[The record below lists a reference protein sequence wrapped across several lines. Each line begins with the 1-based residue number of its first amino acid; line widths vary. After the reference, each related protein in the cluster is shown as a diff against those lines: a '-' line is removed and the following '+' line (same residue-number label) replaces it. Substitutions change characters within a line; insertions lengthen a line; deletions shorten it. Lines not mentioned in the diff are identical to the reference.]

1 MCSYLLGQQ
10 HWREGQVSH
19 AKPTTPQNRDRHFRK
34 KNTERR
40 IQPWHSELHTTP
52 STSTTEFWLQLS
64 YFLRSSEALGG
75 HHCVR
80 PPLCQPNLLLPSS
93 FYTPPSAFLLLSLLL
108 LPFLPKVKFRATYC
122 FALAF
127 WTLKWSASDQ
137 THSQRCEQ
145 ASKTQT
151 SKSQTT
157 RKRSCFPNRSS
168 LRADSG
174 WLHRIRVG
182 PAHICKILFII
193 SRNCF
198 KKQQLFL

>member
-1 MCSYLLGQQ
+1 MQSLSPHRTETQTLQKEE
-10 HWREGQVSH
+10 HRE
-19 AKPTTPQNRDRHFRK
+19 
-34 KNTERR
+34 KNTAMALWA
-40 IQPWHSELHTTP
+40 PHNSLHTHNSILLAAQFFFT
-52 STSTTEFWLQLS
+52 
-64 YFLRSSEALGG
+64 FLRSTQGSS
-75 HHCVR
+75 
-80 PPLCQPNLLLPSS
+80 LCGATTVPAHLLLPSS

-122 FALAF
+122 FAVAF

-137 THSQRCEQ
+137 THSQHCEQ

-198 KKQQLFL
+198 EKQQLFL